1 MLRSM
6 LKFGAGFVFLVA
18 LGLGGLV
25 AFAPINPVS
34 WSPPDAKQSPSR
46 CENGPVLHA
55 SLLTSKLAGTPDG
68 LDFGK
73 DGKLYAALSTGK
85 VVAIDP
91 QTGLFTQFGTVP
103 RARLTG
109 LSIGG
114 DGTVYATDEVGGAVY
129 AFAPSAPTNI
139 APKPI
144 SGQKI
149 LSSLNGKP
157 LQWTNDVAVTPDGT
171 LFVTTSSQRR
181 NLDEFYQEVLEHSG
195 SGLLIRL
202 NLEDQTTK
210 SLQSALEMTNG
221 VALSHDGNAVLVA
234 ESSAYR
240 VSRFGFNGGK
250 EGEVASNLPGFP
262 GNIRRSDKSGRY
274 WLTLLSPR
282 NGLVDRLAGNPMAR
296 RLLVWLPESVRP
308 KPTPFHCLIR
318 LTETSTGML
327 VQSFRIQGPKDM
339 PSLSTAIERDG
350 RLYITPA
357 GLGGVERGDLYLIDD
372 TKGIDQ

>member
-1 MLRSM
+1 M
-6 LKFGAGFVFLVA
+6 
-18 LGLGGLV
+18 
-25 AFAPINPVS
+25 
-34 WSPPDAKQSPSR
+34 
-46 CENGPVLHA
+46 
-55 SLLTSKLAGTPDG
+55 TSKLAGTPDG